1 MKPTV
6 ATSLSLVAVLCAG
19 VLAAAANLRVF
30 AGPDPTV
37 SAGTVGAAG
46 LGAAEAGAAGTT
58 APEQHAGGPR
68 TFDVGRAGSVTLDAT
83 GGIHVVRLDPAPGW
97 LAERQPAPAGTLAVV
112 FAPPSGPSVV
122 VTAEAGPEGI
132 RVFAREAA
140 RPVIDVESEGGVDAD
155 DD

>member
-30 AGPDPTV
+30 AGPDPPV
-37 SAGTVGAAG
+37 SAGTVGDAR
-46 LGAAEAGAAGTT
+46 LGAVETGAAGTA
-58 APEQHAGGPR
+58 APEQDATGPR

-97 LAERQPAPAGTLAVV
+97 RAEWQPGPAGSLAVV
-112 FAPPSGPSVV
+112 FAPPSGPPVV
-122 VTAEAGPEGI
+122 VTAEAGPGGI
-132 RVFAREAA
+132 RVVAHESARSDTAA
-140 RPVIDVESEGGVDAD
+140 ESERDVDAD